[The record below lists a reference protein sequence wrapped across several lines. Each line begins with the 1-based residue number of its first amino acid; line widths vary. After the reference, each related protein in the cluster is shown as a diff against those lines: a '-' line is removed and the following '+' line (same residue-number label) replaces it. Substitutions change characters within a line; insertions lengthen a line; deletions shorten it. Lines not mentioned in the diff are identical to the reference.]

1 MTPRPRTGG
10 SGKGSGGNRR
20 RGLAGKGPTP
30 KAEDRPYHAAHRK
43 KQMAQQRRASGHA
56 LRRKRGTDTEVV
68 AGRNP
73 TLEALRAGMPAERIY
88 LLAGPQADERITET
102 LKIAHV
108 RGIAIAEA
116 NKRELDTLT
125 EGATHQGIAMTV
137 APYEYADVDDLLDAA
152 DASPAV
158 PLIVVC
164 DHLTDPRNVGAV
176 VRSAA
181 AFGGHGVV
189 LPDRRSAAM
198 TASAWKTSAGAAA
211 HVPVARVTNL
221 VRALQQLKA
230 AGVFVVGLDGGGDTP
245 LPGFS
250 LATEPL
256 ALVVGAEDKGI
267 SRLVREQCDMVCSIP
282 IGATVESLNASVAA
296 AVALYEV
303 ARQRGAAVTPGE

>member
-1 MTPRPRTGG
+1 MNPRPRTAG

-43 KQMAQQRRASGHA
+43 KQLAQQRRASGHA
-56 LRRKRGTDTEVV
+56 LRRKRSTDTEVV

-88 LLAGPQADERITET
+88 LLAGPQSDERITQT
-102 LKIAHV
+102 LKIAHL
-108 RGIAIAEA
+108 RGISVAEA
-116 NKRELDTLT
+116 SKRELDTLT

-137 APYEYADVDDLLDAA
+137 APFEYADIDDLLDAA
-152 DASPAV
+152 DTAGQT

-164 DHLTDPRNVGAV
+164 DHLTDPRNVGAIL
-176 VRSAA
+176 RSAA
-181 AFGGHGVV
+181 AFNGHGIV
-189 LPDRRSAAM
+189 LPDRRSASM
-198 TASAWKTSAGAAA
+198 TAAAWKTSAGAAA
-211 HVPVARVTNL
+211 HLPVARVTNL
-221 VRALQQLKA
+221 VQALQQLKT
-230 AGVFVVGLDGGGDTP
+230 AGVFVVGLDGNGDTP
-245 LPGFS
+245 LPGLS

-256 ALVVGAEDKGI
+256 ALVVGAEDKGV

-282 IGATVESLNASVAA
+282 IGAHVESLNASVAA

-303 ARQRGAAVTPGE
+303 ARQRSSGTTTD